1 MQDLRY
7 RDSEL
12 VDELDAAPITA
23 EDELGVLG
31 ELTTGRPEPSSHRRP
46 NRHLLT
52 RMMGRL
58 GHVPEHEAPRPA
70 AAWLGRAAALLVGV
84 FLLGT
89 AFIASYVGVLH
100 QTKPHAVPIGVV
112 NGDVGAQAL
121 LSSLGTSPF
130 TTIVYPDST
139 GADNALASRAVY
151 AVLDTDPVNDG
162 LRLTLAGGFAKLAKL
177 AQGHLDLHS
186 SRSRADPA
194 MLAGLLAD
202 IGAEPAAV
210 AAGLAG

>member
-31 ELTTGRPEPSSHRRP
+31 ELTTGRPEPTSHRRP

-70 AAWLGRAAALLVGV
+70 AALLVGV
-84 FLLGT
+84 FLIGT
-89 AFIASYVGVLH
+89 AFIATYVGALH
-100 QTKPHAVPIGVV
+100 QAKPHAVPIGVV
-112 NGDVGAQAL
+112 NDDVGAQAL
-121 LSSLGTSPF
+121 LSSMG
-130 TTIVYPDST
+130 
-139 GADNALASRAVY
+139 
-151 AVLDTDPVNDG
+151 
-162 LRLTLAGGFAKLAKL
+162 
-177 AQGHLDLHS
+177 
-186 SRSRADPA
+186 
-194 MLAGLLAD
+194 
-202 IGAEPAAV
+202 
-210 AAGLAG
+210 